1 VGSSQLGTK
10 WETHVSDLFS
20 ALDDLFAA
28 GEAVQD
34 LRAHPGWSLLV
45 RLLDSEAATVNRG
58 LDGRLLESRAEYA
71 HAHGRMGGLK
81 AMEAAADAIVR
92 KATAELDK
100 QRAKHEQ
107 PARERAEV

>member
-1 VGSSQLGTK
+1 VGSNLGTK
-10 WETHVSDLFS
+10 WATHCGDLFPQ
-20 ALDDLFAA
+20 LDDLFAA

-34 LRAHPGWSLLV
+34 LRAHPGWAHLV
-45 RLLDSEAATVNRG
+45 RLLDKEAATVSSG

-81 AMEAAADAIVR
+81 AMEAAADALVR
-92 KATAELDK
+92 KATDELDK